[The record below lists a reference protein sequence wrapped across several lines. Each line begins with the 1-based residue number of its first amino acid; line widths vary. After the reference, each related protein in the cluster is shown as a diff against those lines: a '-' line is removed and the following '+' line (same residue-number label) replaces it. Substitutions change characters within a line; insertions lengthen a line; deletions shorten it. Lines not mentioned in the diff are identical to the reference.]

1 MDHEIRKYTGKV
13 GRDNGRSGYVEVD
26 VTCAGDTRPG
36 KRGCSTSG
44 KTIFLGMVKRDSN
57 LTTTVVPY
65 VKMNVDIVG
74 G

>member
-13 GRDNGRSGYVEVD
+13 GRDNGRAGYVEVD
-26 VTCAGDTRPG
+26 VTYAGDTRPG
-36 KRGCSTSG
+36 KRGCGVSG
-44 KTIFLGMVKRDSN
+44 KTIVLGMVKRDGD

-65 VKMNVDIVG
+65 VKLNVDIVG

>member
-1 MDHEIRKYTGKV
+1 MDHENSKYMGKV
-13 GRDNGRSGYVEVD
+13 DRKNGRSATSRLKKFTSEIHGQES
-26 VTCAGDTRPG
+26 GGRL
-36 KRGCSTSG
+36 SG
-44 KTIFLGMVKRDSN
+44 KTIVLDMVKRNSD

>member
-1 MDHEIRKYTGKV
+1 MVKV
-13 GRDNGRSGYVEVD
+13 DKDNGRSGYVEVD
-26 VTCAGDTRPG
+26 EIYVGDTRPG
-36 KRGCSTSG
+36 QRVGGASG
-44 KTIFLGMVKRDSN
+44 KTIVLGMVKRDGD

>member
-26 VTCAGDTRPG
+26 VTYVGDTRPG
-36 KRGCSTSG
+36 KRRCGVSG
-44 KTIFLGMVKRDSN
+44 KTIVLGMVKRDSD

>member
-1 MDHEIRKYTGKV
+1 MSVTHGQE
-13 GRDNGRSGYVEVD
+13 SGGYGV
-26 VTCAGDTRPG
+26 
-36 KRGCSTSG
+36 SG
-44 KTIFLGMVKRDSN
+44 KTIVLGMVKRDGD